1 MGVRGDLA
9 DERVGD
15 TSCGDPRGR
24 TASSRVQESCHGKGE
39 GVSSNSGPSS
49 EPIGDAV
56 ETDGSIPAQ
65 RVDSPGG
72 VASGSAVEDVD
83 DGVVILGYN

>member
-1 MGVRGDLA
+1 
-9 DERVGD
+9 
-15 TSCGDPRGR
+15 
-24 TASSRVQESCHGKGE
+24 
-39 GVSSNSGPSS
+39 VSSNSGPSS